1 MRVTKA
7 TLEVGLMG
15 DKDTAGFAQER
26 SSGEREQVQKSRHL
40 GKEVFGSGAPI
51 AISAI
56 ALAVSLLTYLDQH
69 HANQVAQTS
78 AEQAYAVKAS
88 FWSIIQPSP
97 LQKPRPFNNSDF
109 QTLRN
114 LAEHG
119 GSTSVVVVNGSGGE
133 VSRADLL
140 TLFMPVE
147 LSAASAIGV
156 EIENQGDAPISTV
169 NLVIKAQD
177 SEGQN
182 LGSRTVSV
190 GTVPACSID
199 KVSSVQSATNDLVRT
214 VFPRMVQSQ
223 GTTVVLDFPTIY
235 VASMIFTDSLG
246 VRWMRLQNGA
256 LSKYTRGQSGS
267 ISIEYPT
274 GITRL
279 SSCS

>member
-1 MRVTKA
+1 M
-7 TLEVGLMG
+7 
-15 DKDTAGFAQER
+15 
-26 SSGEREQVQKSRHL
+26 
-40 GKEVFGSGAPI
+40 
-51 AISAI
+51 
-56 ALAVSLLTYLDQH
+56 
-69 HANQVAQTS
+69 
-78 AEQAYAVKAS
+78 
-88 FWSIIQPSP
+88 
-97 LQKPRPFNNSDF
+97 
-109 QTLRN
+109 
-114 LAEHG
+114 
-119 GSTSVVVVNGSGGE
+119 VVNGSGGE

-246 VRWMRLQNGA
+246 VRWVRLQNGA
-256 LSKYTRGQSGS
+256 LSKYTGRQASS
-267 ISIEYPT
+267 ISIEHPN
-274 GITRL
+274 GITSL